1 MNRKQT
7 KTRSNAHDLEPQQQ
21 AALSILEQPGQ
32 ALDAQ
37 TRAILEPRFSHSF
50 ADVRVH
56 ADGAAARAADDFG
69 ARAFAVGQDIVMNA
83 GEYNPSSPQGLEL
96 LTHEL
101 THTIQQCG
109 ARGDGPLEIAKRS
122 GSAEVEA
129 REIRGRVMGGFHA
142 PSISSGAALSVARE
156 DDPTMSNISDLLAL
170 PGMLIPGLDLVG
182 QAAGFAGNAQ
192 KGLEGGTDAK
202 ASTSQQNWSIASGL
216 TGMGGNIASMVG
228 NIGSDTLGSVGNVF
242 GGLAGAA
249 NFGQGVMDAATDWE
263 KGDYFKAVAADGA
276 KAVGGGLSGLASLG
290 GFSLL
295 GEAGFAGL
303 AGAVG
308 EGGLGVLGTVGGI
321 EGSALT
327 MGAGGALA
335 GEGLTGLAALGPAG
349 AVIGAGAAGVA
360 TGIALDQ
367 VTGKVMSST
376 GLGGAMDRGIDSA
389 LSYTGLGSVMDS
401 VGGGSSAAGSR
412 DSTIS
417 GMLARGMTGADQLMT
432 AGMRGAGLVDET
444 KPAYT
449 QTLGWKLASLF
460 D

>member
-1 MNRKQT
+1 MKTKQKTNR
-7 KTRSNAHDLEPQQQ
+7 LEPYQQT
-21 AALSILEQPGQ
+21 ALSILEQPGQ
-32 ALDAQ
+32 PLDAQ
-37 TRAILEPRFSHSF
+37 TRAILEPRFSHNF

-56 ADGAAARAADDFG
+56 ADGAAARAATDFG

-83 GEYNPSSPQGLEL
+83 GEYDPRSRAGLEL

-101 THTIQQCG
+101 THTIQQRG
-109 ARGDGPLEIAKRS
+109 ARGDAPLEIAKRS
-122 GSAEVEA
+122 SGMEVEA
-129 REIRGRVMGGFHA
+129 RETRDRVMGGGSA
-142 PSISSGAALSVARE
+142 PSISSGASLSVARD
-156 DDPTMSNISDLLAL
+156 DDPTASNISDLLAL
-170 PGMLIPGLDLVG
+170 PGMLVPGLDLAG
-182 QAAGFAGNAQ
+182 QAIGFAGNLQ
-192 KGLEGGTDAK
+192 KGLEGGTDAS
-202 ASTSQQNWSIASGL
+202 ASSGQQNRSIASGL
-216 TGMGGNIASMVG
+216 LGIGGNIASMVG
-228 NIGSDTLGSVGNVF
+228 NIGSDTLGAAGNVF

-263 KGDYFKAVAADGA
+263 KGDYFKAVAGDGA

-308 EGGLGVLGTVGGI
+308 NGGLGVLGTVGGV

-327 MGAGGALA
+327 MGAGSALA
-335 GEGLTGLAALGPAG
+335 GEGLSGLAALGPAG

-367 VTGKVMSST
+367 VTGKVMRGT
-376 GLGGAMDRGIDSA
+376 GAGGWMDRHIDAA
-389 LSYTGLGSVMDS
+389 LDFTGAGAVMDS

-412 DSTIS
+412 GDYTIS
-417 GMLARGMTGADQLMT
+417 DMMARGMTGADQLVT

-444 KPAYT
+444 RPAYT
-449 QTLGWKLASLF
+449 QTLGWRLAEALPSWMQ
-460 D
+460 